1 MMAIRLHQH
10 GGPEVLRYETLPLP
24 RPGVGEAV
32 VKVEAAGV
40 NFTDVYHR
48 TGLYPTS
55 LPLILG
61 SEAAGTVHAVG
72 PDVAE
77 VKPGDRVA
85 YATQLG
91 SYAEYAVVP
100 AWKLVQLPET
110 ITARIGAAAMLQ
122 GLTAHYLTHTTFRL
136 TPGAIVLV
144 HAAAGGVGLLLVQ
157 MAKRLG
163 ATVFG
168 TVSSEEKERLVR
180 KMGADTIIR
189 YREVDFEAAVKEL
202 TAGRGV
208 DVVYDS
214 VGRDTFAKS
223 LNCLRPRGTLVL
235 FGQSSGPVAPVDPL
249 MLVDKG
255 SLFFTRPSL
264 RHYVATRDEL
274 LQRAAPLF
282 EWISTGSLQVRI
294 DRTFRLADAAEAHRQ
309 LESRA
314 VLGKLLLTP

>member
-1 MMAIRLHQH
+1 MMAIRVHQH

-48 TGLYPTS
+48 MGLYPAS
-55 LPLILG
+55 LPFILG

-85 YATQLG
+85 YATHLG
-91 SYAEYAVVP
+91 SYAEYAVAP

-168 TVSSEEKERLVR
+168 TVSTEEKERLAR

-309 LESRA
+309 LESRG

>member
-1 MMAIRLHQH
+1 MMAIRVHQH

-48 TGLYPTS
+48 MGLYPAS
-55 LPLILG
+55 LPFILG

-85 YATQLG
+85 YATHLG

-168 TVSSEEKERLVR
+168 TVSTEEKERLAR

-309 LESRA
+309 LESRG